1 MKRFGEG
8 LSINNMS
15 RSMDS
20 QQKKMMHVLPVE
32 AYTSKEWFDLEMKT
46 LFSTTW
52 QFAGLVEDVAN
63 PGDYIAVQAG
73 LNNIFIVKGRDHRL
87 RAFHNMCRHRGT
99 QLLRAVGENQKAIT
113 CPYHDW
119 TYDLEGKLISVPKKE
134 EEFPYLCSKK
144 LHECDLNL
152 HEASVDIFK
161 GMLFVHPEKNAQNIL
176 EFFGEVTPYLGPHIP
191 EELVEYQEKEGEA
204 FYTKEIHANWKIIVE
219 NYIDHYH
226 LAHLH
231 EGTLNMYDHAKA
243 EFGWKGPHYWF
254 YEPLVTEYLAD
265 VDNASPQPLI
275 SSVPREKIGA
285 YVPWLFPNI
294 GITEGEAAW
303 NTFHAIPLAADKT
316 LVVIRSKM
324 ENASEWEFT
333 KQYTRSSMSKVWLK
347 YGNKGKYEGDP
358 SDPMASG
365 DFMKEDVY
373 ACEQQQKSLK
383 SPMFSLGARAK
394 RGEYAVM
401 RFQEEVKKWMNNHG
415 ANV

>member
-1 MKRFGEG
+1 MSSTSK
-8 LSINNMS
+8 NNNS
-15 RSMDS
+15 ATGN
-20 QQKKMMHVLPVE
+20 MMHALPIE
-32 AYTSKEWFDLEMKT
+32 AYTSQEWFDLEMKT

-52 QFAGLVEDVAN
+52 QFAGLIEDVAN
-63 PGDYIAVQAG
+63 PGDYISVQAG

-99 QLLRAVGENQKAIT
+99 QLLRAVGKAQKAIT

-134 EEFPYLCSKK
+134 EEFPDLCSKE
-144 LHECDLNL
+144 LHDCELNL

-161 GMLFVHPEKNAQNIL
+161 GMLFVHPEKNAPSIM
-176 EFFGEVTPYLGPHIP
+176 EFFGEVEPYLGPHIP

-204 FYTKEIHANWKIIVE
+204 FYTKEIKANWKIIVE

-231 EGTLNMYDHAKA
+231 EGTLNMYDHANA

-254 YEPLVTEYLAD
+254 YEPLVPDYLAD

-303 NTFHAIPLAADKT
+303 NTFHAIPLAADRT

-333 KQYTRSSMSKVWLK
+333 KQYTKSSMSKVWLH
-347 YGNKGKYEGDP
+347 YGNKGKYEGDA

-365 DFMKEDVY
+365 DFMQEDVY

-383 SPMFSLGARAK
+383 SPMFSVGARAQ

-401 RFQEEVKKWMNNHG
+401 RFQEEVKKWMKKHG
-415 ANV
+415 AFD